1 MFWNKHSKQ
10 YICFFLY
17 LSKMSS
23 IQRLE
28 KHLKNLVGGVSAMSI
43 SETWSGC
50 PKSASSSGS
59 SSLGTSSSA
68 QSLSAFAS
76 LENRMAKCNQPAS
89 QGDNTTHNST
99 CTSTSTS
106 SAQYNN
112 TSAQSSENVSGIDNV
127 EREIERANRELIR
140 EKTKSFEDLLKL
152 ITILLIKCSPL
163 LLYLKL
169 KYATCCN
176 SRMEIANMLCGYKYL
191 GMEVQKLDCFDE
203 HALYILAAMKS
214 YAARAATP
222 APTPAATPAP
232 AQTPAATPAPTP
244 AENINDPNI
253 YTLLLKTHYI
263 AQLQPLLKEA
273 YGHVGSVEQT
283 VISMLNSGA
292 ISIIKRKYKIS
303 AIQGVLSG
311 EQLYTDIKALVQ
323 NVPSSFSPT
332 PGTTVGA
339 VMTAIEEG
347 KFTAAKGG
355 RKKYLKKPHKK

>member
-1 MFWNKHSKQ
+1 
-10 YICFFLY
+10 
-17 LSKMSS
+17 MSS

-50 PKSASSSGS
+50 PESASSGS

-140 EKTKSFEDLLKL
+140 EKTIAFEDLLKL

-232 AQTPAATPAPTP
+232 APAPAATPAPAQTPAATP

-263 AQLQPLLKEA
+263 AQLQPLLKAA
-273 YGHVGSVEQT
+273 YGHVGNVEQT
-283 VISMLNSGA
+283 VKSMLNSAA

-332 PGTTVGA
+332 PGTTVRA
-339 VMTAIEEG
+339 VMTAIEKGE
-347 KFTAAKGG
+347 FPAASGG
-355 RKKYLKKPHKK
+355 RKKHLKKTLKK